1 MDSSLFDDLVR
12 AWAAGGASR
21 RRVLRMAAGSAVGGL
36 AGWPDH
42 RPADARTRQQCKK
55 IKNKRRR
62 KKCLKSL
69 DSAPLSS
76 ACAIASDCPAPT
88 SACDVATCADGACG
102 TTPRICDDGVACTA
116 DACDEGSG
124 GCTHIPDN
132 QLCGDDRFCDP
143 VQGCVC
149 LTHLTPCGDSCFQP
163 GSSCDTGQLGE
174 CATGVQACQ
183 GTDIVCVTEHTP
195 VAEACNGLDDDC
207 DGEVDEG
214 AVCPGAPNAQGV
226 CEEGACAIVCQAGW
240 FDCDGILANGCEVN
254 GSTNSLHC
262 GGCNRPCI
270 GSCAGGTN
278 VCQGGKCVCQT

>member
-69 DSAPLSS
+69 DSAPLNS

-88 SACDVATCADGACG
+88 SACDGATCADGACG

-143 VQGCVC
+143 VQGYVC

-163 GSSCDTGQLGE
+163 GPRAPPVSSESARPESRRVREPTSSAWRSTPPSPKS
-174 CATGVQACQ
+174 ATGSTTTVMARA
-183 GTDIVCVTEHTP
+183 TK
-195 VAEACNGLDDDC
+195 
-207 DGEVDEG
+207 
-214 AVCPGAPNAQGV
+214 APSARARQMRKASV
-226 CEEGACAIVCQAGW
+226 RKARAPSSAKP
-240 FDCDGILANGCEVN
+240 A
-254 GSTNSLHC
+254 GSTATASWRT
-262 GGCNRPCI
+262 G
-270 GSCAGGTN
+270 A
-278 VCQGGKCVCQT
+278 K